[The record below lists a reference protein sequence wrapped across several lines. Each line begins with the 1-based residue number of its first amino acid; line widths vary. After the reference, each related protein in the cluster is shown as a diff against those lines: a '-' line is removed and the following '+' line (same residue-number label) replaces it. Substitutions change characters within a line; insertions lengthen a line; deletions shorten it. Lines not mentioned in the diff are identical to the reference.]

1 MASSWIRNVLYKQAF
16 QIDYYEIM
24 IKLLLSSK
32 LLLWKQNFKVFIIW
46 LYRYIYLKA
55 RFCTNMPETQL
66 KFQHRILMA
75 ALFIERF
82 INLHKKNL

>member
-1 MASSWIRNVLYKQAF
+1 M
-16 QIDYYEIM
+16 YYISKRF
-24 IKLLLSSK
+24 KLITTNDQVAAVSK

-55 RFCTNMPETQL
+55 MFCTNMPETQL

>member
-1 MASSWIRNVLYKQAF
+1 M
-16 QIDYYEIM
+16 YYISKCF
-24 IKLLLSSK
+24 KLITTNDQVAAVSK

-55 RFCTNMPETQL
+55 RFCTNMPDTQL